1 MDAAARRSFLESIR
15 MSPGMDDSDRQ
26 RQGGAV
32 ERTIKTSLAVLA
44 LSVGAVGA
52 VLGPV
57 AASAGD
63 DDGGQDRVRG
73 SAVNEFPTA
82 VGPGAARVT
91 ARVSSGP
98 AGERPRGAVEAR
110 GNADG
115 TDATSFFVRGE
126 VTCLRV
132 SGRRAAI
139 KYRFRRAEGTAE
151 AFKGGGVQIFI
162 EDNGRPRHDR
172 PVDATANDPP
182 QTAAVFGPTA
192 THCDDPDL
200 RTYDQVTSGDYTVR
214 NR

>member
-1 MDAAARRSFLESIR
+1 
-15 MSPGMDDSDRQ
+15 MDDTDRQ

-32 ERTIKTSLAVLA
+32 ERTIKTRIAVVA
-44 LSVGAVGA
+44 VSVGSVGAF
-52 VLGPV
+52 LGPV

-63 DDGGQDRVRG
+63 DDGDQDRVRG
-73 SAVNEFPTA
+73 SAVNEFPTP

-91 ARVSSGP
+91 ARVSSGS
-98 AGERPRGAVEAR
+98 AGERPRGVVEAS
-110 GNADG
+110 GDADG

-132 SGRRAAI
+132 DGRRAAI

-151 AFKGGGVQIFI
+151 PFKGGGVQIFI
-162 EDNGRPRHDR
+162 EDRGRPRDDQ

-182 QTAAVFGPTA
+182 QTAEVFGTNA
-192 THCDDPDL
+192 TRCDDPAL
-200 RTYDQVTSGDYTVR
+200 RTYDQVTSGDYTVH